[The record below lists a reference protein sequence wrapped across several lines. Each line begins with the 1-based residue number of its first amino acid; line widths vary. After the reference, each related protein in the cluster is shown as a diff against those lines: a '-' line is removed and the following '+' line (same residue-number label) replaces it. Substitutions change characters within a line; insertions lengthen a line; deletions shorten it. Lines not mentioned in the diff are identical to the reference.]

1 MLEIFRKELRVFF
14 SSLIGY
20 FVIGVFVLLLGLM
33 LWVFPDFSILEYN
46 SASLDQL
53 FFTAPLIFLFL
64 IPAITMRSFSEELQ
78 NGTMELLITKP
89 ISYTD
94 IVLGKYFACL
104 VLVIIALFPSLI
116 YYFSIYQLASPIGN
130 VDHGAIIGSYIGLLL
145 LSGAYVSIG
154 LFCSS
159 LTKNQIVAFLIG
171 VVLCFLL
178 FYSFFYFSKLS
189 IFFGKTDDL
198 IQRIGMQHHYES
210 ISRGLIDTR
219 DIIYFFSLI
228 FFLSGLAFL
237 TYNQEFYRYAKSNG
251 INSKYIKSI
260 YHIRAFSINKYSG
273 SILLL
278 LYRYYNR
285 QAVSFNKRIQIYY

>member
-14 SSLIGY
+14 SSLIEY

-89 ISYTD
+89 FSYTD

-130 VDHGAIIGSYIGLLL
+130 VDHGAAIIWSICIDWIVLLIIDKK
-145 LSGAYVSIG
+145 SNCCISHRCCVM
-154 LFCSS
+154 F
-159 LTKNQIVAFLIG
+159 F
-171 VVLCFLL
+171 VVLF
-178 FYSFFYFSKLS
+178 
-189 IFFGKTDDL
+189 
-198 IQRIGMQHHYES
+198 
-210 ISRGLIDTR
+210 
-219 DIIYFFSLI
+219 
-228 FFLSGLAFL
+228 FFLF
-237 TYNQEFYRYAKSNG
+237 F
-251 INSKYIKSI
+251 
-260 YHIRAFSINKYSG
+260 
-273 SILLL
+273 
-278 LYRYYNR
+278 
-285 QAVSFNKRIQIYY
+285 

>member
-116 YYFSIYQLASPIGN
+116 YYFSI
-130 VDHGAIIGSYIGLLL
+130 
-145 LSGAYVSIG
+145 
-154 LFCSS
+154 
-159 LTKNQIVAFLIG
+159 
-171 VVLCFLL
+171 
-178 FYSFFYFSKLS
+178 
-189 IFFGKTDDL
+189 
-198 IQRIGMQHHYES
+198 
-210 ISRGLIDTR
+210 
-219 DIIYFFSLI
+219 
-228 FFLSGLAFL
+228 
-237 TYNQEFYRYAKSNG
+237 
-251 INSKYIKSI
+251 
-260 YHIRAFSINKYSG
+260 
-273 SILLL
+273 
-278 LYRYYNR
+278 
-285 QAVSFNKRIQIYY
+285 

>member
-116 YYFSIYQLASPIGN
+116 YYFSIYQLASPSGN

-228 FFLSGLAFL
+228 FFFIWL
-237 TYNQEFYRYAKSNG
+237 
-251 INSKYIKSI
+251 
-260 YHIRAFSINKYSG
+260 
-273 SILLL
+273 SILNL
-278 LYRYYNR
+278 
-285 QAVSFNKRIQIYY
+285 QSRIL